1 LLQTRR
7 DVGAIG
13 REHGEGL
20 SILLLLG
27 RSRIYLEAALF
38 LTALALGGCASE
50 VEPQLAAADL
60 PPADVTPPAEKECLI
75 RAMYF
80 ESNRSSDEGLLALGS
95 VVMNRVKSGFY
106 PGTICGVVGQKGQ
119 FDVGVLD
126 KPLNPHEK
134 ERVEKV
140 AEDVLAGK
148 RHPKIDKAM
157 YFHLAGLHFHYGN
170 MHYVLVAGGNAFYE
184 RTGRRDVS
192 QQGASAPPAQSASV
206 PSMQSA
212 SAPPVAS
219 QCDQTGAPC
228 AVSARLEL
236 SAPK

>member
-1 LLQTRR
+1 MILQ
-7 DVGAIG
+7 G
-13 REHGEGL
+13 RPQV
-20 SILLLLG
+20 STA
-27 RSRIYLEAALF
+27 AALF
-38 LTALALGGCASE
+38 LTSLALGGCASE
-50 VEPQLAAADL
+50 IEPQLAAADL

-140 AEDVLAGK
+140 AEDILAGK

-157 YFHLAGLHFHYGN
+157 YFHLAGLHFQYGN

-184 RTGRRDVS
+184 RTGRRDLL
-192 QQGASAPPAQSASV
+192 Q
-206 PSMQSA
+206 QSA
-212 SAPPVAS
+212 SAPSAQSVSAATAQSASAPSVAS

-228 AVSARLEL
+228 AVSARLDL

>member
-1 LLQTRR
+1 MILQK
-7 DVGAIG
+7 
-13 REHGEGL
+13 H
-20 SILLLLG
+20 
-27 RSRIYLEAALF
+27 SRVSAATALF
-38 LTALALGGCASE
+38 LAALALGGCASE
-50 VEPQLAAADL
+50 IEPQLAAADL
-60 PPADVTPPAEKECLI
+60 PPADVTTPAEKECLI

-126 KPLNPHEK
+126 KPLNSREK

-140 AEDVLAGK
+140 AEDVLSGK

-184 RTGRRDVS
+184 RTGRGDLLQQAASAPSAQSVS
-192 QQGASAPPAQSASV
+192 APSTPGASAPSAQSAST
-206 PSMQSA
+206 PS
-212 SAPPVAS
+212 VAS

>member
-1 LLQTRR
+1 MILQGGSQ
-7 DVGAIG
+7 V
-13 REHGEGL
+13 
-20 SILLLLG
+20 S
-27 RSRIYLEAALF
+27 AAAAVF
-38 LTALALGGCASE
+38 VTALALGGCASE
-50 VEPQLAAADL
+50 IEPQLAAADL

-126 KPLNPHEK
+126 KPLNPNEK

-140 AEDVLAGK
+140 AEDILAGK

-192 QQGASAPPAQSASV
+192 QQ
-206 PSMQSA
+206 SA
-212 SAPPVAS
+212 SAPSALSALGPSAHSASAPSVAS